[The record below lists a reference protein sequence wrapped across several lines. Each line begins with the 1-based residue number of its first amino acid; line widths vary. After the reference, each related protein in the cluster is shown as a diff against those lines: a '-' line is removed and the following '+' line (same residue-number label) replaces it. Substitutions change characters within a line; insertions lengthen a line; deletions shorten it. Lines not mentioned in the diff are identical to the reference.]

1 MKGIC
6 VMLLMALMAYYKVS
20 KIKVQINN
28 VFSDW
33 IKTTVEN
40 KQGGPISPEF
50 YDQYSDE
57 MTHIELKL

>member
-33 IKTTVEN
+33 IK
-40 KQGGPISPEF
+40 KD
-50 YDQYSDE
+50 DQYSDE